1 MSQLR
6 MNSNWDGNISLSF
19 IHCFCSFFLFL
30 FPSLI
35 FIDTVLRKF
44 FVGEGTEKTSIFVL
58 WLTKRNKK
66 IKDEI
71 IFSLD

>member
-1 MSQLR
+1 
-6 MNSNWDGNISLSF
+6 
-19 IHCFCSFFLFL
+19 LFL